1 MFETDL
7 LPVTFIIIIFQS
19 YVLFFLLVEMFFK
32 KKKHYL
38 SFLLLTVS
46 FMLYNLLSG
55 LFPDKRLP
63 INFDFQIYA
72 VWFIG
77 ILPAIA
83 MANHVF
89 KEYLIEQIKILNP
102 KILFITVSIVFLI
115 GFCVPY
121 FLTASMN
128 LSIWVFMSFS
138 IIITLIYTYCV
149 IKSVS
154 SHQGSATE
162 AHFVRRV
169 SFLNYALLFFLTM
182 PVVVLIG
189 DYQLIEQPLVN
200 MSFVFFLINF
210 HLKNVYNEKQKK
222 ELLHNFTSGGQ
233 KEKYSDN
240 NPYIIHEL
248 IKSRLTS
255 SEMDIAIMILS
266 GKSYTQI
273 AEALFINYGT
283 VTKHASTIYKK
294 MNFNNKKSFINSFIV
309 SGLS

>member
-7 LPVTFIIIIFQS
+7 LLVTFIIIIFQS
-19 YVLFFLLVEMFFK
+19 YVLFFLLVEMYFK

-72 VWFIG
+72 VWFVG
-77 ILPAIA
+77 LLPAIA
-83 MANHVF
+83 MANHIF
-89 KEYLIEQIKILNP
+89 KEYLIEQIKIFNP
-102 KILFITVSIVFLI
+102 KILFITVSIVFLMAFCMPYYFTSSVSLSSTVFMT
-115 GFCVPY
+115 FCV
-121 FLTASMN
+121 
-128 LSIWVFMSFS
+128 
-138 IIITLIYTYCV
+138 IIISIYTYSV
-149 IKSVS
+149 IKSLEKLKGS
-154 SHQGSATE
+154 LKSHFKKRIT
-162 AHFVRRV
+162 
-169 SFLNYALLFFLTM
+169 FLNYAILFFLTM
-182 PVVVLIG
+182 PILVLIG

-200 MSFVFFLINF
+200 MSFFFFLINF
-210 HLKNVYNEKQKK
+210 HLKIVYNEKQKK
-222 ELLHNFTSGGQ
+222 EILHNFTSGGQ

-266 GKSYTQI
+266 GKSYTEI
-273 AEALFINYGT
+273 AETLFIGYGT

-294 MNFNNKKSFINSFIV
+294 MNFHNKKSFINSFIV